1 MGTRTTSNKPTMDNT
16 SNITEEVKDILL
28 VSNKLSSSNTLP
40 RESVTKLAAGTTRVT
55 MGRVD
60 KEETL
65 VVPVALIGGDSS

>member
-1 MGTRTTSNKPTMDNT
+1 MADFAADLTESDRPSRSAMTRGV
-16 SNITEEVKDILL
+16 I
-28 VSNKLSSSNTLP
+28 SSSNTLP
-40 RESVTKLAAGTTRVT
+40 RESVTKLAAGTTQVT